1 MVVKLVCSQ
10 NGFNTKEIDMS
21 FWDSLVNEIN
31 QHFKSILEWL
41 FYIAVFSI
49 ISNLAFDGDDTSF
62 AMMIASYA
70 MLISIINRRKVSKG
84 EVV

>member
-1 MVVKLVCSQ
+1 
-10 NGFNTKEIDMS
+10 MS

-49 ISNLAFDGDDTSF
+49 TSNLAFDGDDT
-62 AMMIASYA
+62 ALATMIASYA
-70 MLISIINRRKVSKG
+70 LLISIINRRKVSKG
-84 EVV
+84 EVI